1 MGWLVWEASVRSIKS
16 ASCCGCSVRN
26 NPLVSCCW
34 ATCCK
39 RTHCHHAGTMV
50 YTGWQWRVCACVCVC
65 AQVVLRCT

>member
-50 YTGWQWRVCACVCVC
+50 YTG
-65 AQVVLRCT
+65 